1 MGLSGTGQ
9 LEKPTLKGENMIINK
24 KTKLIMSCE
33 GSDTIYLCAGK
44 KRYIFKNGKYIGW
57 YKP

>member
-1 MGLSGTGQ
+1 
-9 LEKPTLKGENMIINK
+9 MIINK

-33 GSDTIYLCAGK
+33 DSDTIYLCAGK